1 MSDRVT
7 LRPMNRAER
16 LGAILQALSERGNVD
31 VDDLTRDL
39 DVSPATVRRDLQ
51 ALHEQRLLERTHGG
65 AVAIG
70 GLYELPMRYRSSR
83 QREEK
88 LRIAA
93 AAMAHVRDGM
103 SIALTGGTTTTEI
116 GRALVQRE
124 DLTVVTNAINIAA
137 ELAVRSNIRLVVTGG
152 VARSA
157 SFELVGPLAEGVLA
171 QLHVDLAFVGVDGIS
186 AKAGLSTHREVEAH
200 TNRIMAE
207 RASRVIAVAD
217 ATKVGAAALARICGA
232 DEIGGLIT
240 TTDVDPAEH
249 AALTALGV
257 DVELV

>member
-1 MSDRVT
+1 
-7 LRPMNRAER
+7 MNRAER

-31 VDDLTRDL
+31 VEDLTRDL

-88 LRIAA
+88 LRIARA
-93 AAMAHVRDGM
+93 AIAHVRDGM
-103 SIALTGGTTTTEI
+103 SIALTGGTTTTEV
-116 GRALVQRE
+116 GRALADFQ

-157 SFELVGPLAEGVLA
+157 SFELVGPLAESVLD
-171 QLHVDLAFVGVDGIS
+171 QLHVDLAFVGVDGIG

-200 TNRIMAE
+200 TNRTMAE
-207 RASRVIAVAD
+207 RAKRVIAVAD
-217 ATKVGAAALARICGA
+217 GTKVGATALARICA
-232 DEIGGLIT
+232 STEIQGLIT
-240 TTDVDPAEH
+240 TADADGDER

>member
-1 MSDRVT
+1 
-7 LRPMNRAER
+7 MNRAER

-83 QREEK
+83 RREEK
-88 LRIAA
+88 LRIAQ
-93 AAMAHVRDGM
+93 AAMQHVRDGM

-116 GRALVQRE
+116 GRALVVRE
-124 DLTVVTNAINIAA
+124 ELTVVTNAINIAA

-157 SFELVGPLAEGVLA
+157 SFELVGPLAEGVLD
-171 QLHVDLAFVGVDGIS
+171 QLHVDLAFVGVDGIG
-186 AKAGLSTHREVEAH
+186 AKSGLSTHREVEAH

-207 RASRVIAVAD
+207 RATRVIAVAD
-217 ATKVGAAALARICGA
+217 GTKVGATALARICGA
-232 DEIGGLIT
+232 ADVSGLIT
-240 TTDVDPAEH
+240 TADADPGELQ
-249 AALTALGV
+249 ALSALGV

>member
-1 MSDRVT
+1 
-7 LRPMNRAER
+7 MNRAER

-83 QREEK
+83 RREEK
-88 LRIAA
+88 LRIAQ
-93 AAMAHVRDGM
+93 AAMQHVRDGM

-116 GRALVQRE
+116 GRALVVRE
-124 DLTVVTNAINIAA
+124 ELTVVTNAINIAA

-157 SFELVGPLAEGVLA
+157 SFELVGPLAEGVLD
-171 QLHVDLAFVGVDGIS
+171 QLHVDLAFVGVDGID
-186 AKAGLSTHREVEAH
+186 AARGLTTQNEVEAA
-200 TNRIMAE
+200 TNRALMS
-207 RASRVIAVAD
+207 RAGRTIVVAD
-217 ATKVGAAALARICGA
+217 ASKLGRVALAQIAAVDAADRLITNEGA
-232 DEIGGLIT
+232 DAGQVERLRAAGLPVT
-240 TTDVDPAEH
+240 TV
-249 AALTALGV
+249 
-257 DVELV
+257 